1 MFAIG
6 ILVLTFVFV
15 CLFLMMASGGY
26 TVGSL
31 TIGWRQYTLT
41 DNDWHRLQ
49 LHEQTL
55 EQAES

>member
-6 ILVLTFVFV
+6 ILVLVHVFIA
-15 CLFLMMASGGY
+15 LFFMTAFGGY

-31 TIGWRQYTLT
+31 ATDWRQYTLT